1 MSNIPSDIPLVSIVL
16 PVWNGERYLA
26 GAIESVLAQ
35 TERDF
40 ELIIVNDCSMD
51 SSLQIAETY
60 AARDARIRIL
70 NNKTNLKLP
79 ASLNRGFEVARGTYF
94 SWTSD
99 DNLLHPGFLA
109 TLLEMLRRSK
119 ADLVYSD
126 FNLIDDSGEF
136 LRISRVGLP
145 TDLVAV
151 NTIGASFLYAREV
164 HRALGG
170 YDTGKFLYEDYDF
183 WVRAYL
189 AGFRFVRSDEIVY
202 DYRVH
207 EGSLTSVR
215 KFPDAFVL
223 YRYDLRRRF
232 PAASREAA
240 FSARVA
246 LLGYH
251 RVLGIR
257 RWATLLLEL
266 LALRPVETA
275 QILSRYL
282 ARLPRHLAAPRE
294 VR

>member
-1 MSNIPSDIPLVSIVL
+1 MSNSPSDIPLVSIVL
-16 PVWNGERYLA
+16 PVWNGERYIVE
-26 GAIESVLAQ
+26 AIESVLAQ

-40 ELIIVNDCSMD
+40 ELIIVDDCSTD
-51 SSLQIAETY
+51 SSLQIAEMY
-60 AARDARIRIL
+60 ATRDARIRVL
-70 NNKTNLKLP
+70 RNETNLKLP

-109 TLLEMLRRSK
+109 TQLEMLRQSR

-126 FNLIDDSGEF
+126 FNLIDNEGEF
-136 LRISRVGLP
+136 LRISRVGMP
-145 TDLVAV
+145 EDLVAF
-151 NTIGASFLYAREV
+151 NTIGASFLYTRDV
-164 HRALGG
+164 HRVLGG

-183 WVRAYL
+183 WVRACL

-207 EGSLTSVR
+207 DASLTSVR

-223 YRYDLRRRF
+223 YRYDLRHRF

-240 FSARVA
+240 FSARAA
-246 LLGYH
+246 LLGYR

-257 RWATLLLEL
+257 RWATLLVES
-266 LALRPVETA
+266 LALRPAATV